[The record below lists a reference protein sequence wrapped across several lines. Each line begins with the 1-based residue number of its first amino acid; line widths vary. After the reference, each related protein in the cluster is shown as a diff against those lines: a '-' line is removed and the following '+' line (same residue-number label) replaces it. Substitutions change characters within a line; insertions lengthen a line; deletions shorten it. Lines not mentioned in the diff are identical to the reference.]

1 MLKGT
6 FYKQD
11 LMITTIFRRL
21 TATLLAIPFLL
32 SCTTEPAFRNVPWS
46 RYATVYEVNIRQFS
60 EEGTF
65 KAFESKIPE
74 LRDLGVGI
82 LWLMPIHPIGEVNRK
97 GTLGSYYAV
106 KDYFDVNP
114 EFGTTDDFRSLVA
127 TAHANGMFVILDWV
141 ANHTAWDNPVTT
153 SNPEFFERDSTGSF
167 TPPRGTDWSDVIQLD
182 YTVPGTHDF
191 MASAMRYWVEEFDID
206 GYRCDVADMVPIEF
220 WTRIRAELDAIKPVF
235 MLAEAENPAHH
246 QSAFDMS
253 YAWEMHH
260 TMNRVASGEK
270 SPSAIFEQ
278 FEAEMKRFPPHAY
291 RMMFTSNHD
300 ENSWN
305 GTEFER
311 LGDGAR
317 AFAVLSSTLY
327 GMPLVY
333 NGQEYGNPKRLDFFE
348 KDLVQRPDSS
358 YFGFYRTLL
367 NLNRTNAALFNGIH
381 GGVPRRLETGNDPQV
396 VAYVRESGVH
406 RVVVMVNLSPEPA
419 RFAIRSPYLNGTFTE
434 VFSGTKTVIS
444 GSKEYDLAPWEY
456 VIYAR

>member
-1 MLKGT
+1 MKKGT

-11 LMITTIFRRL
+11 RMITAIFHRW
-21 TATLLAIPFLL
+21 AVIALAVPLAL
-32 SCTTEPAFRNVPWS
+32 SCTPEPAFRNVPWS
-46 RYATVYEVNIRQFS
+46 RNANIYEVNIRQFS

-74 LRDLGVGI
+74 LRELGVGI

-114 EFGTTDDFRSLVA
+114 EFGTKDDFRSLVA
-127 TAHANGMFVILDWV
+127 TAHANGMAVILDWV
-141 ANHTAWDNPVTT
+141 ANHTAWDNPIAA
-153 SNPEFFERDSTGSF
+153 SNPEFFEKDSTGAF

-182 YTVPGTHDF
+182 YRVPGTHDF

-220 WTRIRAELDAIKPVF
+220 WNRIRVELDAIKPVF

-246 QSAFDMS
+246 VSAFDMS

-260 TMNRVASGEK
+260 TMNRVASGENDA
-270 SPSAIFEQ
+270 SAIFDQ
-278 FEAEMKRFPPHAY
+278 LDAESQRFPAHAY
-291 RMMFTSNHD
+291 RMLFTSNHD

-311 LGDGAR
+311 LGDGVR

-333 NGQEYGNPKRLDFFE
+333 NGQEYGNPKALDFFE
-348 KDLVQRPDSS
+348 KDLVQRPDTSF
-358 YFGFYRTLL
+358 FGFYRTLL
-367 NLNRTNAALFNGIH
+367 NLNRTNHALFNGRY
-381 GGVPRRLETGNDPQV
+381 GGAPKRLETGNDAQV
-396 VAYVRESGVH
+396 VAFVRESGVH
-406 RVVVMVNLSPEPA
+406 RVVVIVNLSPEPA
-419 RFAIRSPYLNGTFTE
+419 RFAIRSPYLNGTFSDA
-434 VFSGTKTVIS
+434 FSGSKTVIS
-444 GSKEYDLAPWEY
+444 GSREYDLSPWDYIIY
-456 VIYAR
+456 VR

>member
-46 RYATVYEVNIRQFS
+46 RHATVYEVNIRQFS

-97 GTLGSYYAV
+97 GTLCSYYAV

-167 TPPRGTDWSDVIQLD
+167 TPPRGTDW
-182 YTVPGTHDF
+182 
-191 MASAMRYWVEEFDID
+191 
-206 GYRCDVADMVPIEF
+206 
-220 WTRIRAELDAIKPVF
+220 
-235 MLAEAENPAHH
+235 
-246 QSAFDMS
+246 
-253 YAWEMHH
+253 
-260 TMNRVASGEK
+260 
-270 SPSAIFEQ
+270 
-278 FEAEMKRFPPHAY
+278 
-291 RMMFTSNHD
+291 
-300 ENSWN
+300 
-305 GTEFER
+305 
-311 LGDGAR
+311 
-317 AFAVLSSTLY
+317 
-327 GMPLVY
+327 
-333 NGQEYGNPKRLDFFE
+333 
-348 KDLVQRPDSS
+348 
-358 YFGFYRTLL
+358 
-367 NLNRTNAALFNGIH
+367 
-381 GGVPRRLETGNDPQV
+381 
-396 VAYVRESGVH
+396 
-406 RVVVMVNLSPEPA
+406 
-419 RFAIRSPYLNGTFTE
+419 
-434 VFSGTKTVIS
+434 
-444 GSKEYDLAPWEY
+444 
-456 VIYAR
+456 